1 MVTTF
6 KPDAAAS
13 DGDIPGVD
21 RHYYENQVG
30 PSSLTDDTFAFRLA
44 TAVAK
49 DKARH
54 ELIRAVQK
62 ANRDARSD
70 LFGAQDYEAFIGNG
84 TQSFTRSIDGVEGA
98 SDDAIKL

>member
-1 MVTTF
+1 MTTTF

-30 PSSLTDDTFAFRLA
+30 PSSLTDDTHAFRLA
-44 TAVAK
+44 AAVAK
-49 DKARH
+49 DTARH
-54 ELIRAVQK
+54 QLIRAVRK
-62 ANRDARSD
+62 ANEDARANSLTGLGKDTISD
-70 LFGAQDYEAFIGNG
+70 SIYW
-84 TQSFTRSIDGVEGA
+84 TRSIDGVEGA